1 MATKKSRRASDG
13 AGLVLPISIKG
24 ILWRGDRV
32 CLVRNNRNEWELP
45 GGKLDPGETP
55 TDCLVREIN
64 EELGLS
70 TAAGPAV
77 ATWVY
82 DISPGVKVFVVAYI
96 SIEEDQREPRVS
108 HEHSELGWFRSA
120 DLEALSL
127 PDGYRR
133 AILASAGVER

>member
-1 MATKKSRRASDG
+1 M
-13 AGLVLPISIKG
+13 LPISIRASCG
-24 ILWRGDRV
+24 AAIV
-32 CLVRNNRNEWELP
+32 YVSSATHRNEWELP